1 MVSVEMGL
9 KDRCAFQ
16 NVPLLPAPPS
26 KNATDACK
34 SEQRCYPRSFA
45 KIVST
50 TMTPANPPVTL
61 QKALVNASTPKFSAY
76 NSNPVWHVS
85 HARSKVTTPTT
96 RCLYSQITRKLPFLI
111 CRFVAFFLSLVPVSS
126 ATSATS
132 SLSFA
137 FGAAGRKT
145 PPASCKM
152 ANKNTN
158 KPANVCISFTKC
170 DSFVLL
176 TLRTLNP
183 KPAITHK
190 MAYLKQTRGKKV
202 IEYAPKR
209 LGFLP
214 HVCNFCAVR
223 MFLAYTLTNVLK
235 P

>member
-1 MVSVEMGL
+1 
-9 KDRCAFQ
+9 
-16 NVPLLPAPPS
+16 
-26 KNATDACK
+26 
-34 SEQRCYPRSFA
+34 
-45 KIVST
+45 
-50 TMTPANPPVTL
+50 
-61 QKALVNASTPKFSAY
+61 
-76 NSNPVWHVS
+76 
-85 HARSKVTTPTT
+85 
-96 RCLYSQITRKLPFLI
+96 
-111 CRFVAFFLSLVPVSS
+111 
-126 ATSATS
+126 
-132 SLSFA
+132 
-137 FGAAGRKT
+137 
-145 PPASCKM
+145 
-152 ANKNTN
+152 
-158 KPANVCISFTKC
+158 VCISFTKC